1 MTFLG
6 IDVGTSAV
14 KAVLVDERQRL
25 LAEAEVPLA
34 TSRPQPLWS
43 EQEPDAWWAAT
54 LSVLAVLRA
63 AKPDAYGAAR
73 AIGLSGQMHGA
84 VVLGTDDRPLRPAIL
99 WNDGRAQAECRLLAE
114 RVPEIGRIAGV
125 QPTPGYT
132 APKLLWLAAHEP
144 ALFARVAKVLLP
156 KDYVRLRLTGQ
167 HATDPVDAA
176 GTLWLDEARRA
187 WSPEILAATG
197 LSEAQLPRVVEGSE
211 PAGAV
216 RAGIA
221 AEIGLPAGTTSRPVR
236 VTRRQ
241 VRSASVPSP
250 TATPSSR
257 SAPRPSTS
265 SQRMPTG
272 PIRSG

>member
-1 MTFLG
+1 M
-6 IDVGTSAV
+6 
-14 KAVLVDERQRL
+14 
-25 LAEAEVPLA
+25 
-34 TSRPQPLWS
+34 
-43 EQEPDAWWAAT
+43 
-54 LSVLAVLRA
+54 LAVLRRAEPKGFA
-63 AKPDAYGAAR
+63 AIQ

-84 VVLGTDDRPLRPAIL
+84 VVLGADDRPLRPAIL

-125 QPTPGYT
+125 PPTPGYT

-156 KDYVRLRLTGQ
+156 KDYVRLRLTGE

-216 RAGIA
+216 RACDRSRARPACRHPGRGRCRRRGGGCDRHRRHRRRRRLRLA
-221 AEIGLPAGTTSRPVR
+221 RHLGAVLRHHRRLPPL
-236 VTRRQ
+236 
-241 VRSASVPSP
+241 
-250 TATPSSR
+250 SR
-257 SAPRPSTS
+257 S
-265 SQRMPTG
+265 G
-272 PIRSG
+272 